1 MTYMEDISSDVQTQ
15 WSDGS
20 KGRKDKAKIFLE
32 YVLKSDHNVMALQ
45 KTFEENGIQ
54 FPWN

>member
-1 MTYMEDISSDVQTQ
+1 MEDISSDVQTQ